1 VSRIPSHLYLV
12 NSSVGTNHFG
22 HFYLHHLLQTKSAL
36 AKNAHVTVTAS
47 AVHDPDSPGG
57 KQGTT
62 ATLGDLQGLQDLG
75 RACEMIDGGVFNA
88 DKAYKDSK
96 VRVSCL
102 KTSFKLRHFPCPS
115 FISLNLSSLSSPTSC
130 LHESCNDDWMPAA
143 AR

>member
-1 VSRIPSHLYLV
+1 
-12 NSSVGTNHFG
+12 
-22 HFYLHHLLQTKSAL
+22 LLQTKSAL

-57 KQGTT
+57 KQGMT

-96 VRVSCL
+96 VRACHVVCL
-102 KTSFKLRHFPCPS
+102 KTGFVTFLP
-115 FISLNLSSLSSPTSC
+115 I
-130 LHESCNDDWMPAA
+130 LHLT
-143 AR
+143 